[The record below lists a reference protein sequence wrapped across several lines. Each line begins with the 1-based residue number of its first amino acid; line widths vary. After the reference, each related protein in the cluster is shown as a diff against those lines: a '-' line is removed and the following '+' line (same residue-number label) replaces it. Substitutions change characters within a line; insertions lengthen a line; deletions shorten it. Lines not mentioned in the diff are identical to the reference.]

1 MEDWP
6 VDSRFPNPPQ
16 AVTKR
21 QGPRKVLPELS
32 WDTPIINGGT
42 WSSSRISLGG
52 RGASHGLSWA
62 NINSPAPRVS
72 TGNSRCIF
80 PPTRDISSIN
90 DGLSFERRVLS
101 MNAWLRNNKEVEDLE
116 AIFLREVL
124 EDSEEYTKAVMNYD
138 PYCSDLLA
146 IDFLTKGHRKRAG
159 VIAYPMGRNFD
170 SLGASALFDEK
181 WGTVFSP
188 GEKPGWKA
196 PSSILQITNS
206 NAIYKPSAT
215 SYTHAGCLFA
225 VRTLF
230 DVNFIC
236 IAPKPGATVVARQS
250 LVSCFGQA
258 DIGGRRPFHLA
269 FNPHEQTHAG
279 LVVSDIGTIWSF
291 GLGSKPSLLYS
302 QTDDS
307 TARIGAYDLPYWG
320 LGWGAHPETF
330 LLGCHSMLSLYDRR
344 ASKVAS
350 VLPITSEAMTS
361 FDVLRSEGFSQ
372 MFISG
377 TEHVT
382 LVDERMM
389 GCPVVSWVH
398 HRDSDMTLRI
408 KALEL
413 EQKKVGLLT
422 SKRSSF
428 TSVYDP
434 LLSKT
439 GGLESCDSY
448 GLEWDSPHNCVST
461 SITVYIPP
469 TAANPTLFHLSN
481 SGAIY
486 RQDIGVG
493 PCEPSVERVVWE
505 HELKGLAEKVEL
517 EHEQYNEEDL
527 TKCREVNLRHKY
539 EKTFMNINPDA
550 GGPSVT
556 EVVDLAPTVFQRA
569 NEPVDK
575 PMILH
580 DLLRMVSQEATS
592 ALPRSLFAS
601 TRSLP
606 LPKARSLLKHIV
618 HLQSQ
623 SREAVSWSYD
633 LSRIQAH
640 IWPALVPTPTA
651 DDLITFS
658 VLDSVSENAS
668 KRDREARQEIALDL
682 ALSTTVYSNIP
693 FQPSRPRLPPAPVIR
708 DDDDMLSVAASALT
722 LEGIEPPHVQHVQ
735 PCPTQGL
742 IDGKQGAEQR
752 QSLVVR
758 LLASEWDPDS
768 SPSDYEF
775 HDPYNQDYDEAM
787 PAWKLMAQTMVDKQS
802 LEQAKSRFLSSRT
815 TIAPVRSVRLPSIQI
830 SRGKLPA
837 IPNSAVVRRQVESQP
852 ELISNQTMSS
862 QPKEPSSQ
870 MNGNSQLPS
879 TQIVPGPFGARP
891 GTSAAPKKKKSRL
904 PGF

>member
-1 MEDWP
+1 
-6 VDSRFPNPPQ
+6 
-16 AVTKR
+16 
-21 QGPRKVLPELS
+21 
-32 WDTPIINGGT
+32 
-42 WSSSRISLGG
+42 
-52 RGASHGLSWA
+52 
-62 NINSPAPRVS
+62 
-72 TGNSRCIF
+72 
-80 PPTRDISSIN
+80 
-90 DGLSFERRVLS
+90 

-124 EDSEEYTKAVMNYD
+124 EDNEDYTKTVMNYD

-181 WGTVFSP
+181 WGSVFSP

-215 SYTHAGCLFA
+215 SYTRAGCLFA

-250 LVSCFGQA
+250 LISSFGQA

-279 LVVSDIGTIWSF
+279 LVVSDIGVIWSF
-291 GLGSKPSLLYS
+291 GLDSKPSLLYS

-307 TARIGAYDLPYWG
+307 TARVGAYDLPYWG

-330 LLGCHSMLSLYDRR
+330 LLGSHSMLSLYDKRV
-344 ASKVAS
+344 SKVAS
-350 VLPITSEAMTS
+350 VLPMASETMTS
-361 FDVLRSEGFSQ
+361 FDTLRSESFSQ
-372 MFISG
+372 IFISG

-389 GCPVVSWVH
+389 GRPVVSWVH

-428 TSVYDP
+428 ISVYDP
-434 LLSKT
+434 LLSESE
-439 GGLESCDSY
+439 GLEGCDSY
-448 GLEWDSPHNCVST
+448 GLEWDSPNSCVSA

-469 TAANPTLFHLSN
+469 TTARPTLFHLSN

-486 RQDIGVG
+486 RQDMGIG

-505 HELKGLAEKVEL
+505 HELKNLAEKVEF
-517 EHEQYNEEDL
+517 EHEQYDDEDL
-527 TKCREVNLRHKY
+527 TKYREVNLRYKY
-539 EKTFMNINPDA
+539 EETFMNNNLDA

-580 DLLRMVSQEATS
+580 DLL
-592 ALPRSLFAS
+592 L
-601 TRSLP
+601 
-606 LPKARSLLKHIV
+606 
-618 HLQSQ
+618 
-623 SREAVSWSYD
+623 
-633 LSRIQAH
+633 
-640 IWPALVPTPTA
+640 
-651 DDLITFS
+651 
-658 VLDSVSENAS
+658 
-668 KRDREARQEIALDL
+668 
-682 ALSTTVYSNIP
+682 
-693 FQPSRPRLPPAPVIR
+693 IR

-787 PAWKLMAQTMVDKQS
+787 PAWKLMAQTKADKQS
-802 LEQAKSRFLSSRT
+802 LERAKSRFLSSRT
-815 TIAPVRSVRLPSIQI
+815 TIAPARSVPLPPIQI
-830 SRGKLPA
+830 SRSKPPM
-837 IPNSAVVRRQVESQP
+837 IPNPAAVQRQAESQP
-852 ELISNQTMSS
+852 ELIPNQTMSS
-862 QPKEPSSQ
+862 QPRGPPSSQ
-870 MNGNSQLPS
+870 MNGSSQLPS